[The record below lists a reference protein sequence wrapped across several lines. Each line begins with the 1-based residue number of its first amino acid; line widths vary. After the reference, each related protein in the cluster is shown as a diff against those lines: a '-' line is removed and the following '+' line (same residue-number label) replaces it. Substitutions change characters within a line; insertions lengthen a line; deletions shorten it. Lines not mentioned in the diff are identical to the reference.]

1 MQRIVVVANA
11 PWRWFPAAVRVVA
24 GADLVVAADG
34 GANHLARIGVRPA
47 ALIGDLDSVR
57 PGVRR
62 WIGEDRVVLRP
73 DQESTDLEKA
83 LTFVLDEFA
92 AGKVTVLAATGGRL
106 DHAVENLALLTR
118 FAARA
123 PVIFLAAEA
132 RFEAVI
138 GRLETAS
145 FPGQTISLLPFG
157 ECPRVTTTGLSWALA
172 GERLAPGLRSAVS
185 NRATGDSVV
194 IESSGGALVVALAAP
209 AAGW

>member
-1 MQRIVVVANA
+1 MVVANA

-34 GANHLARIGVRPA
+34 GANHLARIGIRPA
-47 ALIGDLDSVR
+47 ALVGDFDSVR

-73 DQESTDLEKA
+73 DQESSDLDKA

-92 AGKVTVLAATGGRL
+92 IETVTVLAATGGRL
-106 DHAVENLALLTR
+106 DHAVENLVLLTR

-123 PVIFLAAEA
+123 PVVFLAADA

-138 GRLETAS
+138 GRLETTS
-145 FPGQTISLLPFG
+145 FPGQTLSLLPFG
-157 ECPRVTTTGLSWALA
+157 ECPRVTTIGLHWPLA

-194 IESSGGALVVALAAP
+194 IESTGGALVAVLAAP
-209 AAGW
+209 ATGW

>member
-1 MQRIVVVANA
+1 VKRIVVVANA
-11 PWRWFPAAVRVVA
+11 PWRWFPAAVELVA

-34 GANHLARIGVRPA
+34 GANHLARIGIRPA
-47 ALIGDLDSVR
+47 TLIGDLDSVR

-62 WIGEDRVVLRP
+62 WLGEDRVVLCP
-73 DQESTDLEKA
+73 DQESTDLDKA
-83 LTFVLDEFA
+83 LTFVLDELH
-92 AGKVTVLAATGGRL
+92 GERVTVLAATGGRL

-123 PVIFLAAEA
+123 PVSLLAADA

-138 GRLETAS
+138 GRLEARS
-145 FPGQTISLLPFG
+145 FPGQTVSLLPLG
-157 ECPRVTTTGLSWALA
+157 ECPRVTTAGLHWALA

-185 NRATGDSVV
+185 NRATGDTVV